1 MSAFPT
7 PLLLL
12 PLLLLNETRN
22 DCQDSNRRRRVAAGL
37 APVAKSYL
45 HPLSLFSVFFVHF
58 RLCSI
63 FWPVLAKPPTLPFYS
78 LILIVESKIQTSWN
92 LNPAAVSIL
101 LVRLFFLL
109 EITVHRPL
117 PPPYPT
123 YLNYSRR
130 KRKMQNGNKNHP
142 PIRSNPTHHHHHQSI
157 PVPNFDRA
165 WLSVFFSSLFFYR

>member
-1 MSAFPT
+1 MKHETIARIPTDGDVWLPAWHRWPSLTFTLFPSFLFFFCAFS
-7 PLLLL
+7 PLFYLLAC
-12 PLLLLNETRN
+12 PG
-22 DCQDSNRRRRVAAGL
+22 QA
-37 APVAKSYL
+37 
-45 HPLSLFSVFFVHF
+45 
-58 RLCSI
+58 
-63 FWPVLAKPPTLPFYS
+63 PPTLPFYS